1 MCALFW
7 YVLCVLPLQS
17 TTFPRHS
24 VGSAGQITNYSLVC
38 IAFSAHLFSSTAS
51 ILTLNCQRIVY
62 ILCWTLS
69 LCAIWY
75 SCYSCSAALL
85 CYLGQFV
92 RPYGNL
98 SVRRL
103 LTHLIHNCQ
112 HYLPD
117 KFKVINWNIKSY
129 KLMWLLRDSHKLN
142 SIFRLRRI
150 VISALHFYAVAFSN
164 ASINHN
170 ARQIL

>member
-1 MCALFW
+1 MCVYTLLVCA
-7 YVLCVLPLQS
+7 VCVCVCVLPLQS

-38 IAFSAHLFSSTAS
+38 VAFSAHLFSSTAAAS

-62 ILCWTLS
+62 ILCLNPLS
-69 LCAIWY
+69 LCVPYDTPVI
-75 SCYSCSAALL
+75 L

-92 RPYGNL
+92 RPAGNL
-98 SVRRL
+98 SMRRL

-150 VISALHFYAVAFSN
+150 VISALHFYAVA
-164 ASINHN
+164 I
-170 ARQIL
+170 